1 MAMRGNGPR
10 RRRRR
15 RGQRPPLLL
24 MLVLGEMCVFVG
36 LADLVTEVLGHA
48 VSAEGTLAGTSLIA
62 VGAAWLLWAWSGGR

>member
-1 MAMRGNGPR
+1 MAMRGNGPRRR

-36 LADLVTEVLGHA
+36 LADLVTEVLGQA
-48 VSAEGTLAGTSLIA
+48 VSAEGTLAGASRVVL
-62 VGAAWLLWAWSGGR
+62 GAAWLLWGWGL

>member
-15 RGQRPPLLL
+15 RWRRPPLLL
-24 MLVLGEMCVFVG
+24 MLVLGEMCVLVG

-48 VSAEGTLAGTSLIA
+48 VSAEGTLAGASL
-62 VGAAWLLWAWSGGR
+62 VVLGAAWLLWGRSLGR